1 MTFIHDDSDFPV
13 LLTLVAEET
22 RIEPALVEKDYWVT
36 HCLWALHRTG
46 LELWFKGGT
55 SLSKGY
61 GIIQRF
67 SEDLDLMVQH
77 GSVADL
83 PAVASWTS
91 TNKGPVAARRAFY
104 SALTRAFVI
113 PGIEVEVDAKPQ
125 DKYARSIDLV
135 GRYPGRLLSQLAPEL
150 RPYVLF
156 EVGRARVVPFV
167 ERPITSFVHDFL
179 ERRGQLGE
187 YTDNRPARVRCVHPI
202 VTLLEKLD
210 ALARR
215 YARDPIE
222 PDGFV
227 RHYEDVAH
235 IIRTLG
241 SLPTTEQSPRELAD
255 EMLAE
260 GDLASMPSADEPA
273 LLRTDA
279 RRRAAVDRALS
290 QISKMF
296 WGPRIPAD
304 EACALT
310 RGWIR
315 ANLA

>member
-1 MTFIHDDSDFPV
+1 MTFVHDDRDFPA
-13 LLTLVAEET
+13 LLNLVAEET
-22 RIEPALVEKDYWVT
+22 RIGPELVEKDYWVT

-77 GSVADL
+77 GTVRDL
-83 PAVASWTS
+83 PPVTNWTS
-91 TNKGPVAARRAFY
+91 VNKGPVAARRAFY
-104 SALTRAFVI
+104 DALPRAFDI
-113 PGIEVEVDAKPQ
+113 PDVKVETDEKRP
-125 DKYARSIDLV
+125 DKYARGIDLI
-135 GRYPGRLLSQLAPEL
+135 GQYPGVLLAQLLPEM
-150 RPYVLF
+150 RPHVLF
-156 EVGRARVVPFV
+156 EIGRARVVPFI

-179 ERRGQLGE
+179 ESRGQLKS
-187 YTDNRPARVRCVHPI
+187 YVDNRPSAVRCVHPL

-215 YARDPIE
+215 YARDSME

-235 IIRTLG
+235 IIRALDQ
-241 SLPTTEQSPRELAD
+241 LPKSPQSARDLAA

-260 GDLASMPSADEPA
+260 GGLVSMPSVDAISLAPKDDSRWAAIRTAHAAIEP
-273 LLRTDA
+273 
-279 RRRAAVDRALS
+279 
-290 QISKMF
+290 MF
-296 WGPRIPAD
+296 WGPRITID
-304 EACALT
+304 EACAAI
-310 RGWIR
+310 RGWISDE
-315 ANLA
+315 LE